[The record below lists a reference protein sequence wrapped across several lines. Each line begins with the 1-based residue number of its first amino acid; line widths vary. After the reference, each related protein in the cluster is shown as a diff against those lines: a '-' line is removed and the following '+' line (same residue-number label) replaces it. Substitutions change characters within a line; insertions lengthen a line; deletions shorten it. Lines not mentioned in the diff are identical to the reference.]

1 MTLLYATNSRVQQ
14 PGFCQSDNNIFCVV
28 YGAGLYYTYPKDRQA
43 AVEAARVV
51 VHNADA
57 QPFNA
62 SANGEESRGL
72 LNADDSTGRI
82 ESQLELASLRQEA
95 FLTHK

>member
-1 MTLLYATNSRVQQ
+1 MLPIREYSNQDFVNLATRYFVLNSI
-14 PGFCQSDNNIFCVV
+14 CCT
-28 YGAGLYYTYPKDRQA
+28 GLYYTYPKDRQE
-43 AVEAARVV
+43 AVEAARGM

-62 SANGEESRGL
+62 ATNGEESRGL

-82 ESQLELASLRQEA
+82 ESQLELAPLRQEA